1 MLIEGKTNGK
11 ARGNREYVRSKL
23 WPHHARNK
31 PDGKSDVHSVAAC
44 IDM

>member
-1 MLIEGKTNGK
+1 MLIEGKTDGK
-11 ARGNREYVRSKL
+11 EVYARSEL